1 MPVAPVGVGRVLT
14 AGEHRGQ
21 GADQL
26 FDPDGA
32 LVQDFVG
39 VNADDRAGLDLIDRL
54 PQARAGHDQGFQGFQ
69 LLRLLFG
76 LSLGLLAG
84 FGLLASLGLR
94 RFGFRLLGA
103 DRRDTGQSQRRCHSH
118 QRGPRYERGV
128 FQHGH
133 FLTDS
138 RQQR

>member
-1 MPVAPVGVGRVLT
+1 MS
-14 AGEHRGQ
+14 
-21 GADQL
+21 
-26 FDPDGA
+26 DPNDSGK
-32 LVQDFVG
+32 
-39 VNADDRAGLDLIDRL
+39 RALDLIDRL

-84 FGLLASLGLR
+84 LGLR